1 MKIAFLSYECP
12 PEAGGGI
19 GTYIWEASR
28 MLAARG
34 HHVEVFAGSPN
45 RSSTSELPDG
55 VIVHRVEVADRRT
68 FPAKIAPLVVE
79 RHLAVQ
85 FDVLEGPDYM
95 AEATEARRLLT
106 DLPYVVKLHTSMYFV
121 RQIEYAA
128 MELRERISHRWKS
141 FRRGVPP
148 DWSAKHPVSRR
159 EVEEVLAAGRI
170 ASPSRAIG
178 ERVVREWGAT
188 PTKVDYFPYPFSPT
202 MKYLRI
208 PIGNESQIVTFV
220 GRLELRKG
228 VINLAKA
235 IPHVLRV
242 CPNAKFWFVGGTLG
256 SPLPGVSM
264 EDFLK
269 QRLAKHADSVE
280 FKGRQD
286 PEHLPAILGRS
297 AIAVFPSLWESFG
310 YVCLEAMAA
319 GRAVIGSQN
328 CGLEELL
335 DGGRV
340 GRVIDPHSPEDI
352 AAKIIELLQNANERH
367 RLGELAR
374 ERVLSTYA
382 PDVVGPQQE
391 ACYERAIQMPHTTPI
406 LRASV

>member
-1 MKIAFLSYECP
+1 MKIAFVSYECP

-34 HHVEVFAGSPN
+34 HRVEVFAGSPN

-68 FPAKIAPLVVE
+68 FPVKIAPIVVE
-79 RHLAVQ
+79 RHLAAQ
-85 FDVLEGPDYM
+85 FDVLEGPEYM
-95 AEATEARRLLT
+95 AEAAEARRLLP
-106 DLPYVVKLHTSMYFV
+106 DLPYVVKLHTSMYFI

-128 MELRERISHRWKS
+128 MGLRERITHRWKS

-148 DWSAKHPVSRR
+148 DWSAQHPTAVAEIKSAHDADR
-159 EVEEVLAAGRI
+159 VAAPTK
-170 ASPSRAIG
+170 SIG
-178 ERVVREWGAT
+178 EYVIRDWNIPFTA
-188 PTKVDYFPYPFSPT
+188 VDFFPYPYRPPQS
-202 MKYLRI
+202 YLQL
-208 PIGNESQIVTFV
+208 PIGVDSQVVTFV
-220 GRLELRKG
+220 GRLEFRKG

-235 IPHVLRV
+235 VPLVRRV
-242 CPNAKFWFVGGTLG
+242 CPNVKFQFVGGTLA
-256 SPLPGVSM
+256 SPVSGVSM
-264 EDFLK
+264 LDYLRKLLGEHLV
-269 QRLAKHADSVE
+269 AVE
-280 FKGRQD
+280 FLGRQP
-286 PEHLPAILGRS
+286 PEALPNILSTS
-297 AIAVFPSLWESFG
+297 AVLAFPSIWENSA

-352 AAKIIELLQNANERH
+352 AAKIIELLQNASERR

-374 ERVLSTYA
+374 ERVLTTYA

-391 ACYERAIQMPHTTPI
+391 ACYERAIQMPRKTPI
-406 LRASV
+406 